1 MTEALRQIMEEI
13 QQLDPALQDE
23 VAVRIKDILKELEE
37 EREWEAM
44 VSTPE
49 SQALLAK
56 LKARAQEQVAAGNIY
71 DLDEIP

>member
-1 MTEALRQIMEEI
+1 MTEALRQVMEEI

-23 VAVRIKDILKELEE
+23 VATRIKAILKELEE
-37 EREWEAM
+37 EHEWEAM

-56 LKARAQEQVAAGNIY
+56 LKARAQEQIEAGEVY
-71 DLDEIP
+71 DLDEIL

>member
-23 VAVRIKDILKELEE
+23 VAARIKGILQELEE
-37 EREWEAM
+37 EHEWEAL

-49 SQALLAK
+49 SQTVLAK
-56 LKARAQEQVAAGNIY
+56 LKARAQTQISAGNVY

>member
-1 MTEALRQIMEEI
+1 MTEALKQVMEEI

-23 VAVRIKDILKELEE
+23 VAARIKDILKELEE
-37 EREWEAM
+37 EHEWEAM

-56 LKARAQEQVAAGNIY
+56 LKARAEEQIAAGKVY
-71 DLDEIP
+71 DLDDIP